1 MSDHNIFS
9 ALEALGKVMVN
20 LGTDQEHNNHDWG
33 ITEEE
38 HLKLLTTINKQ
49 FQYNGWFTKE
59 AVKESLKNLGALL
72 KAEDLKNWKL
82 KYTCKSE
89 NKRVAIIMAGNI
101 PLVGFHDF
109 LSVLVSGNIA
119 VCKLSS
125 DDKTLLPALCE
136 ILIRFEPSLKDRFE
150 FSFGKLENIDAVIA
164 TGSNNSA
171 QYFEKY
177 FGKYPNIIRKGRTSV
192 AVITGQETEEELKAL
207 GKDIFQY
214 FGLGCRNVTQ
224 LLIPSDFDINRFFA
238 GIVDYGDVINHH
250 KYANN
255 YDYYKAIYLM
265 NQEQL
270 LENGFLLTKES
281 DELFSPIAVLYWHKY
296 HTEDEVNGY
305 LDKHKEQIQAIVGK
319 DYIPFGKAQTPS
331 LTDYADNIDT
341 LNFLAKMD

>member
-1 MSDHNIFS
+1 MSEHNIFS
-9 ALEALGKVMVN
+9 ALEALGRVMVN
-20 LGTDQEHNNHDWG
+20 LGTDQEHKNQDWG
-33 ITEEE
+33 ITEQE
-38 HLKLLTTINKQ
+38 HLDLLTTVNKQ

-59 AVKESLKNLGALL
+59 AVKESLKNLGELL
-72 KAEDLKNWKL
+72 KAEDLIQWKSS
-82 KYTCKSE
+82 YSFKSE
-89 NKRVAIIMAGNI
+89 HKRVAIIMAGNI

-109 LSVLVSGNIA
+109 LSVLVSGHTA

-136 ILIRFEPSLKDRFE
+136 ILIQFEPSLKEKIE

-192 AVITGQETEEELKAL
+192 AVITGQESKEELKAL

-224 LLIPSDFDINRFFA
+224 LLIPKDFDLNRFFA
-238 GIVDYGDVINHH
+238 AVVDYNEVINHH

-270 LENGFLLTKES
+270 LENGFMLTKES
-281 DELFSPIAVLYWHKY
+281 DELFSPISVLYWHKY
-296 HTEDEVNGY
+296 NSEQEVTAY
-305 LDKHKEQIQAIVGK
+305 LEAHKEKIQAVVGT
-319 DYIPFGKAQTPS
+319 DFIPFGEAQKPS
-331 LTDYADNIDT
+331 LTDYADGADT
-341 LNFLAKMD
+341 LHFLANI

>member
-1 MSDHNIFS
+1 MSKHNIFY

-20 LGTDQEHNNHDWG
+20 LGTDQDHKNHDWG

-72 KAEDLKNWKL
+72 KAEDLKQWKT
-82 KYTCKSE
+82 KYTFKNE

-125 DDKTLLPALCE
+125 DDKMLLPALCE
-136 ILIRFEPSLKDRFE
+136 ILIQFEPSLKDRIE
-150 FSFGKLENIDAVIA
+150 FSLGKLENIDAVIA

-192 AVITGQETEEELKAL
+192 AVITGEETEKELQAL
-207 GKDIFQY
+207 GNDIFQY

-224 LLIPSDFDINRFFA
+224 LLIPEDFDINRFFA
-238 GIVDYGDVINHH
+238 AIVGYGDIINHH

-265 NQEQL
+265 NQEKL

-296 HTEDEVNGY
+296 QNEDEVKQY
-305 LDKHKEQIQAIVGK
+305 FEKHKDQIQAVVGK
-319 DYIPFGKAQTPS
+319 GYIPLGEAQKPT
-331 LTDYADNIDT
+331 LTDYADNINT
-341 LNFLAKMD
+341 LDFLSNL